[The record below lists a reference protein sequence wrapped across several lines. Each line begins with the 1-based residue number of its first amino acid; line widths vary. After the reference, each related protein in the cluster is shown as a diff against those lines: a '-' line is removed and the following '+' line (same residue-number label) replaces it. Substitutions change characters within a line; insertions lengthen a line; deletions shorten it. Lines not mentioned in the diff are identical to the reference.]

1 MLAPSAGRR
10 VQSSASDDLRTL
22 RGECRRTGRVPDICM
37 NEEAKAAVHIP
48 VGASGI
54 RWLWISVLVIAA
66 DQLTKLWIERTM
78 SLGDS
83 FTVLPV
89 FDIVRAHN
97 LGAAFSFLDDAGG
110 WQRWAF
116 TVLAVGV
123 SIGLVFWLRKL
134 ALATQGLLAFGL
146 ALILGGAIGNV
157 IDRVEHGYVV
167 DFIHAHWGPHY
178 FPAFNVADSA
188 ISIGAVLV
196 ILDSLFESRRSRRV
210 A

>member
-1 MLAPSAGRR
+1 
-10 VQSSASDDLRTL
+10 
-22 RGECRRTGRVPDICM
+22 M
-37 NEEAKAAVHIP
+37 NEQVKEAMSIP

-78 SLGDS
+78 VLGDT

-89 FDIVRAHN
+89 LDIVRAHN
-97 LGAAFSFLDDAGG
+97 PGAAFSFLADAGG

-116 TVLAVGV
+116 TLLAVGV
-123 SIGLVFWLRKL
+123 SIALVFWLRKL
-134 ALATQGLLAFGL
+134 ALTTHALLAFGL

-157 IDRVEHGYVV
+157 IDRFEHGYVV
-167 DFIHAHWGPHY
+167 DFVHVHWGSSY

-196 ILDSLFESRRSRRV
+196 ILDAILEGRRKKD